1 MNKLNKSLNQLNFL
15 PDFLQMKGVSTL
27 IGTVVPFVGTS
38 NIHFEKITNNELI
51 VSVAN
56 KRKVRN
62 HIGQVHAA
70 AMALLAETA
79 TGILVGYNLPD
90 DKLPL
95 IKTMNINFVRRT
107 KGAIKAVAT
116 LTDEQILNIMETDK
130 GEVSVA
136 VKVTDETDNEVIKA
150 EMIWAWIPK
159 KK

>member
-1 MNKLNKSLNQLNFL
+1 
-15 PDFLQMKGVSTL
+15 
-27 IGTVVPFVGTS
+27 GTS

>member
-1 MNKLNKSLNQLNFL
+1 MNKLNKSLSQLNFL
-15 PDFLQMKGVSTL
+15 PDFLKMKGISTL
-27 IGTVVPFVGTS
+27 IGSVVPFVGTS
-38 NIHFEKITNNELI
+38 NIHFEKITNNEL
-51 VSVAN
+51 VVTVAN

-90 DKLPL
+90 SKLPL

-107 KGAIKAVAT
+107 KGDIKAVAT
-116 LTDEQILNIMETDK
+116 LTDEQLLKIMETDK

-136 VKVTDETDNEVIKA
+136 VKVTDETNNEVIKA

-159 KK
+159 K